1 MAGDIVGELFISVG
15 QLAGDFA
22 VARWRS
28 WRMERFFDELVPD
41 AKRAV
46 AEIIVAAIMHD
57 GEQSEVE
64 RQWLEKRRAR
74 DDDRQVIDDAIATV
88 SEELP
93 PGSDTDRFVAFVERR
108 AGALPDERE
117 RKKTFAGAALTL
129 VASKREGALEVA
141 ARFGAALGLKES
153 QVSYI
158 LGTVQTHQSTNAP
171 W

>member
-22 VARWRS
+22 VSRWKS
-28 WRMERFFDELVPD
+28 WRMERFFDELEPE

-46 AEIIVAAIMHD
+46 AEIIVAAIMQD

-64 RQWLEKRRAR
+64 KSWLEKRRSR
-74 DDDRQVIDDAIATV
+74 DDDRQVVDDAIATV
-88 SEELP
+88 ARALP
-93 PGSDTDRFVAFVERR
+93 EGSNTDRFVAFVQER
-108 AGALPDERE
+108 ASKLPEERE
-117 RKKTFAGAALTL
+117 RKKAFAGAALAL
-129 VASKREGALEVA
+129 VASKREGALDVA
-141 ARFGAALGLKES
+141 TRFGAALGLTES

-158 LGTVQTHQSTNAP
+158 LGTVQTHQSANAP